1 MALQSLILP
10 IITLFR
16 SAGINAARNAVKGL
30 GGDFSGLANN
40 IGQAAGAFSAFQ
52 ALSGAR
58 EFLVGAVETSQQFE
72 RNMLALSQV
81 FEGMTPQLRR
91 FTKEV
96 ESYGIG
102 QNQAAQASVFIG
114 SVLKQYGF
122 DVDQAADATQRIV
135 KLAQDLATTYGYDVS
150 EALLAVTALFRGE
163 FDPIEKFGVSM
174 KQNEINSELAA
185 RGLGHL
191 EGAARENAEAIIT
204 LDFLF
209 NRASDSVGAFTRAQ
223 DTLYAAQK
231 RLEAGVFNLQIAFGD
246 KLQQPIANI
255 TNAIAELVETQG
267 PGLVKIAD
275 EIAGGFDR
283 LFPAFQAIAGIVFQ
297 LIGLLEPVIA
307 IFSRLAGLLGTI
319 LTPALLLIEHILSRL
334 NLAWDSFRVLISLAE
349 TAIANFLGA
358 QGKDLAE
365 WLDEN
370 SYLIDLQNNTLTEWG
385 KRFDANAKYIEDW
398 IYENDAAAKATRDS
412 TSELKRFEL
421 QGQRSAEAI
430 AQMKREAEL
439 IQTPLGGFLGI
450 LESVGIASE
459 DAEGK
464 LVGIAAVFGE
474 IEQAASKSEAKDALL
489 EIGFS
494 ASQIEEM
501 LTRPDWEQIF
511 GAITRLAKLA
521 ALNISQSMSVTAAAL
536 YYNTKAALEKILK
549 EGFKT
554 GDGGGATDF
563 VKEFFNNINEE
574 VAKQSAR
581 LKLQKMGASEGLIEA
596 ILGSDGWQKVLAR
609 ATANGISGLKK
620 LQDQFNR
627 TKAGIDEVSAATKEF
642 EDAQRKALEQA
653 TRLAEEHIEK
663 LQDAYD
669 KAKEKY
675 DDADLA
681 AKNFMRG
688 LEKINRVEILPNAE
702 IEIGRFEQAVIGS
715 VGRIRSELENAFERE
730 LIYKDDFQ
738 AIQAFVAAEEFELR
752 RLAKARDALAE
763 RYQLSEALIKEYQGA
778 LTGALQL
785 TSLFNKLKSETEK
798 RTVTEV
804 QRGVVRLGKALREF
818 EVTVSRSYEE
828 SINTVTNKTE
838 GVLQGFREMAQ
849 KARNFAENLRK
860 LKALGLDPMLF
871 AQLVQAGAEAG
882 GETAQAIVDGGQ
894 EAVNELNSIFT
905 EINKLGAELGMDV
918 GMTMY
923 QAGKDMTFGLLD
935 GIKSEQ
941 ETLLA
946 QARAMGEAFSREFA
960 SRVQIAID
968 KPVAAAKAAA
978 DLAQAAVPTIEEI
991 DLVGL
996 AKINT
1001 LIENAN
1007 KWLGKNL
1014 NVFERIRAED
1024 ILEIYQGLK
1033 TDILNRVPLDL
1044 SGIRAGLSVEEL
1056 ASAAKLGGGQ
1066 SINNFYL
1073 EVYASGRVEG
1083 AKAGEDIVDKL
1094 TAFQRANGPTGGYTV
1109 QVAQ

>member
-40 IGQAAGAFSAFQ
+40 IGKAAGAFSAFQ
-52 ALSGAR
+52 ALSGTR
-58 EFLVGAVETSQQFE
+58 EFLIGAVETSQQFE

-96 ESYGIG
+96 ENYGIG

-209 NRASDSVGAFTRAQ
+209 TRATDSVGAFARAQ

-231 RLEAGVFNLQIAFGD
+231 RLEAGVINLQVAFGD

-255 TNAIAELVETQG
+255 TNAIAELVETEG
-267 PGLVKIAD
+267 PGLVRIAD
-275 EIAGGFDR
+275 EIAAGFDN
-283 LFPAFQAIAGIVFQ
+283 LFPLFEVTASIVFE
-297 LIGLLEPVIA
+297 LIGLLEPLLA
-307 IFSRLAGLLGTI
+307 IFSRIAGLLGTI
-319 LTPALLLIEHILSRL
+319 LTPALQLVNDTLERANRL
-334 NLAWDSFRVLISLAE
+334 WDVFRVSIDLANS
-349 TAIANFLGA
+349 AIAKFLGA
-358 QGKDLAE
+358 EGKDLAQ

-370 SYLIDLQNNTLTEWG
+370 SYLIDFQNNTLTEWN
-385 KRFDANAKYIEDW
+385 KRIEEGARATENW
-398 IYENDAAAKATRDS
+398 VYENDAAAKASRENTN
-412 TSELKRFEL
+412 ELKRFEL
-421 QGQRSAEAI
+421 AAQRSTE
-430 AQMKREAEL
+430 QVQRMKREAEL
-439 IQTPLGGFLGI
+439 IQPALTGFRKVLEDIGI
-450 LESVGIASE
+450 EST

-464 LVGIAAVFGE
+464 LVGIAGVFNE
-474 IEQAASKSEAKDALL
+474 IEQAAKKSEAKETLL

-521 ALNISQSMSVTAAAL
+521 ALDISQSMSVTAAAL
-536 YYNTKAALEKILK
+536 YYNTKAALEQILK
-549 EGFKT
+549 EGFRG

-581 LKLQKMGASEGLIEA
+581 LKLQKMGASEALIEA

-609 ATANGISGLKK
+609 ATANGISGLRK
-620 LQDQFNR
+620 LQDQFNK
-627 TKAGIDEVSAATKEF
+627 TKAGIDEVTAATKEF
-642 EDAQRKALEQA
+642 EDAQREALEEA
-653 TRLAEEHIEK
+653 TRQAEEHIKK
-663 LQDAYD
+663 LQDAYEKADEAYKDAD
-669 KAKEKY
+669 KA
-675 DDADLA
+675 
-681 AKNFMRG
+681 AKDFMRN
-688 LEKINRVEILPNAE
+688 LQKINSIDILPNAE
-702 IEIGRFEQAVIGS
+702 EELGKFEQAVINS
-715 VGRIRSELENAFERE
+715 VGRVRNELENAFERE
-730 LIYKDDFQ
+730 LIYKQDFEQ
-738 AIQAFVAAEEFELR
+738 IQAFVAAEEFEMR

-785 TSLFNKLKSETEK
+785 TSLFSKLKNETEK

-804 QRGVVRLGKALREF
+804 QRGVVRLGRALKDF
-818 EVTVSRSYEE
+818 EVTVSRSYEQTIE
-828 SINTVTNKTE
+828 TVTNKTE
-838 GVLQGFREMAQ
+838 GVLQGFRDMAE
-849 KARNFAENLRK
+849 KARNFAENLRR

-894 EAVNELNSIFT
+894 EAVNELNAIFG
-905 EINKLGAELGMDV
+905 ELNKLGAELGMDV

-923 QAGKDMTFGLLD
+923 EAGRDMTFGLLD

-941 ETLLA
+941 QKLYDEA
-946 QARAMGEAFSREFA
+946 VEMAKKFSAAFQAN
-960 SRVQIAID
+960 VQIAID
-968 KPVAAAKAAA
+968 KPVEAAKK
-978 DLAQAAVPTIEEI
+978 LAETAKEAVPTIQEI
-991 DLVGL
+991 DLVAL
-996 AKINT
+996 ARINT

-1024 ILEIYQGLK
+1024 ILEIYQGLR
-1033 TDILNRVPLDL
+1033 TDILNRVPIDL
-1044 SGIRAGLSVEEL
+1044 SGIGPGMSVEE
-1056 ASAAKLGGGQ
+1056 AVSAAKLAGGQ
-1066 SINNFYL
+1066 TINNFYL
-1073 EVYASGRVEG
+1073 DVTASGRNDG
-1083 AKAGEDIVDKL
+1083 AKAGEEIVNKL
-1094 TAFQRANGPTGGYTV
+1094 EGFARANGGVGGGLLW
-1109 QVAQ
+1109 QVL

>member
-40 IGQAAGAFSAFQ
+40 IGKAAGAFSAFQ
-52 ALSGAR
+52 ALSGTR
-58 EFLVGAVETSQQFE
+58 EFLIGAVETSQQFE

-174 KQNEINSELAA
+174 KQNEINAELAA

-209 NRASDSVGAFTRAQ
+209 SRASDSVGAFTRAQ
-223 DTLYAAQK
+223 ETLYAAQK

-246 KLQQPIANI
+246 KLQKPIANI
-255 TNAIAELVETQG
+255 TNAIAELVETEG

-275 EIAGGFDR
+275 EIAAGFNK
-283 LFPAFQAIAGIVFQ
+283 LFPLFEVTASIFFE
-297 LIGLLEPVIA
+297 LLGLLEPIIA
-307 IFSRLAGLLGTI
+307 IAQRLAGLLGAI
-319 LTPALLLIEHILSRL
+319 LTPALLIVNDTLERANRL
-334 NLAWDSFRVLISLAE
+334 WDVLRVSIDLVN

-358 QGKDLAE
+358 GGKDLAQ

-370 SYLIDLQNNTLTEWG
+370 SYLIDFENNTLTEFK
-385 KRFDANAKYIEDW
+385 KRIDEGAKATENW
-398 IYENDAAAKATRDS
+398 VYENDAAAKATRDN
-412 TSELKRFEL
+412 TNELKRFEL
-421 QGQRSAEAI
+421 QGQRSAEAM

-439 IQTPLGGFLGI
+439 IQPALQGFLGI
-450 LESVGIASE
+450 LESLGIESE

-474 IEQAASKSEAKDALL
+474 IEQAAKKSEAKDALL

-521 ALNISQSMSVTAAAL
+521 ALDISQSMSVTAAAL

-574 VAKQSAR
+574 IAKQSAR

-627 TKAGIDEVSAATKEF
+627 TKAGIDEVTAATKEF
-642 EDAQRKALEQA
+642 EDAQRKALEEA
-653 TRLAEEHIEK
+653 TRQAEEHIKK
-663 LQDAYD
+663 LQDAYEKAEEAYKDAD
-669 KAKEKY
+669 KA
-675 DDADLA
+675 
-681 AKNFMRG
+681 AKDFMRN
-688 LEKINRVEILPNAE
+688 LEKINSIDILPNAE
-702 IEIGRFEQAVIGS
+702 EELGKFEQAVINS
-715 VGRIRSELENAFERE
+715 VGRVRNELENAFERE
-730 LIYKDDFQ
+730 LIYKQDFEQ
-738 AIQAFVAAEEFELR
+738 IQAFVAAEEFEMR

-785 TSLFNKLKSETEK
+785 TSLFSKLKNETEK

-804 QRGVVRLGKALREF
+804 QRGVVRLGRALKDF
-818 EVTVSRSYEE
+818 EVTVSRSYEQTIE
-828 SINTVTNKTE
+828 TVTNKTE
-838 GVLQGFREMAQ
+838 GVLQGFRDMAE
-849 KARNFAENLRK
+849 KARNFAENLRR

-894 EAVNELNSIFT
+894 EAVNELNAIFG
-905 EINKLGAELGMDV
+905 ELNKLGAELGMDV

-923 QAGKDMTFGLLD
+923 EAGRDMTFGLLD

-941 ETLLA
+941 QKLYDEA
-946 QARAMGEAFSREFA
+946 VEMAKKFSAAFQAN
-960 SRVQIAID
+960 VQIAID
-968 KPVAAAKAAA
+968 KPVEAAKK
-978 DLAQAAVPTIEEI
+978 LAETAKEAVPTIQEI
-991 DLVGL
+991 DLVAL
-996 AKINT
+996 ARINT

-1024 ILEIYQGLK
+1024 ILEIYQGLR
-1033 TDILNRVPLDL
+1033 TDILNRVPIDL
-1044 SGIRAGLSVEEL
+1044 SGIGPGMSVEE
-1056 ASAAKLGGGQ
+1056 AVSAAKLAGGQ
-1066 SINNFYL
+1066 TINNFYL
-1073 EVYASGRVEG
+1073 DVTASGRNDG
-1083 AKAGEDIVDKL
+1083 AKAGEEIVNKL
-1094 TAFQRANGPTGGYTV
+1094 EGFARANGGVGGGLLW
-1109 QVAQ
+1109 QVV